1 MSSLIYNLKGVTNAE
16 IGYETSKGF
25 YFKSQEVLSPLQR
38 QETFGWIK
46 YKWNAW
52 GHILGPCMAL
62 RHDGKRKGVESYTTH

>member
-1 MSSLIYNLKGVTNAE
+1 MSSLIYNLKRVTNAE

-38 QETFGWIK
+38 QETLGWIK

-52 GHILGPCMAL
+52 GTHTWAMAL
-62 RHDGKRKGVESYTTH
+62 RHDGKRKGVGSYTTH